1 MSKPHHRS
9 LWCITNN
16 ERLALDLGWEW
27 KKDETR
33 KYIYDDRLSAL
44 FISWVINWCILF
56 SVCMHFSHLFDPYF
70 VNSCVM
76 VGIVMVSW
84 NYFLHFINNKTTAAC
99 WILSI
104 IFNILLGIKD
114 NDKQDCL
121 IESFIDLY
129 FVIKI
134 FNIILNFFFEYEN
147 FIWKH
152 IEHMDDLYSQSTTK
166 LLASHQ
172 KLRLQLKLT
181 IWQT

>member
-27 KKDETR
+27 KKHETR

-56 SVCMHFSHLFDPYF
+56 SVCMYFSHLFDPYF

-84 NYFLHFINNKTTAAC
+84 NYFLHFINNKTTSAC

-134 FNIILNFFFEYEN
+134 FNIILNFFSNMKILFGSILNIWMIYIVSRPQNYWPAIRN
-147 FIWKH
+147 FGCN
-152 IEHMDDLYSQSTTK
+152 LN
-166 LLASHQ
+166 
-172 KLRLQLKLT
+172 
-181 IWQT
+181 